1 MVRISSINLLSM
13 VKVAGVKVKVVG
25 GGGGSPP
32 LTHGRFNMQAF
43 SFQNRSTA

>member
-25 GGGGSPP
+25 GGGGFSPIDSWEVQ
-32 LTHGRFNMQAF
+32 HAGVFI
-43 SFQNRSTA
+43 SE